1 MNPDD
6 WLEIGKIIAPQGLQ
20 GNVKVYPSS
29 NLSELLAQPGSYW
42 LKSNSDGK
50 LRQIEVLSG
59 RLLPGKNIYVL
70 EIAGIQNRSQAE
82 DLRGCELLIRE
93 EELVLESEDDFLI
106 SDLINLEVYNQ
117 LTQESIGVITSV
129 FYAGNDLLEVKLH
142 KQPSLGLSK
151 SAKGKSKGKNKQ
163 KIATILIPF
172 VKEIVPVVDLETGRI
187 EITPPQG
194 LIELNQS

>member
-20 GNVKVYPSS
+20 GKVKVYPTS
-29 NLSELLAQPGSYW
+29 NLSELLTQPGLYW
-42 LKSNSDGK
+42 LKSNSDGQLK
-50 LRQIEVLSG
+50 QIEVLSG

-70 EIAGIQNRSQAE
+70 EIAGIQNRNQAE

-142 KQPSLGLSK
+142 KQPPPDSSK
-151 SAKGKSKGKNKQ
+151 SVKAKSKGKNKQ
-163 KIATILIPF
+163 KIATIFIPF

>member
-20 GNVKVYPSS
+20 GKVKVYPTS
-29 NLSELLAQPGSYW
+29 NLSELLEQPRSYW
-42 LKSNSDGK
+42 LKSNLDGK

-70 EIAGIQNRSQAE
+70 EIAGIQSRNQAE
-82 DLRGCELLIRE
+82 DLRGCKLLIQE

-142 KQPSLGLSK
+142 KQPPLDSSK
-151 SAKGKSKGKNKQ
+151 SVKGKSKGKNKQ
-163 KIATILIPF
+163 KIATIFIPF